1 MDEILSRKRPD
12 TFLRMI
18 RRAQRGRLKVYLG
31 YCAGVGKTWQMLEEA
46 HRLKKEEID
55 IAVGLVET
63 HGRADTAALVEGLE
77 VIPRRRQEYR
87 GIVVEEMDVDAI
99 LARKPQVVL
108 VDELAHTNVPGSR
121 NAKRYQDVQ
130 EILAAGIHV
139 ISTLNVQHFESL
151 YDTVET
157 ISGVKVS
164 ERIPDS
170 VIADA
175 DEIVNVDLTTED
187 LQKRLEEGKIYPKER
202 IGTALAH
209 FFKEPNLVQLRE
221 LTLRE
226 AASQIEA
233 KSRDTLDLEI
243 PTTPDQLMVCLS
255 SGGPNSKMLLRYASR
270 LAGRLNRNWYAVYV
284 QTPGE
289 EPTRIDSTIQRLLLE
304 TLTLATQ
311 LGATVFTYKGDDIA
325 DTILRFAR
333 EYRVGHIV
341 LGRPGH
347 TPFWKRLLGQKNVIE
362 RLIED
367 ARGITLVI
375 LDTRKYDN
383 GKGKN
388 PQEKN
393 PKIQHWEVAEGAESK

>member
-1 MDEILSRKRPD
+1 
-12 TFLRMI
+12 
-18 RRAQRGRLKVYLG
+18 
-31 YCAGVGKTWQMLEEA
+31 
-46 HRLKKEEID
+46 
-55 IAVGLVET
+55 
-63 HGRADTAALVEGLE
+63 VEGLE

-87 GIVVEEMDVDAI
+87 GIVVEEMDVDAV

-157 ISGVKVS
+157 ISGIRVR

-187 LQKRLEEGKIYPKER
+187 LQKRLEEGKIYPRER
-202 IGTALAH
+202 IDTALAH

-233 KSRDTLDLEI
+233 KSRDTLDVDI
-243 PTTPDQLMVCLS
+243 PPAPDQLMVCLS

-270 LAGRLNRNWYAVYV
+270 LAGRLNRNWYAFYV

-289 EPTRIDSTIQRLLLE
+289 EPTRIDSTIQRLLSE

-347 TPFWKRLLGQKNVIE
+347 LPFWKRLLGKKNIVE

-367 ARGITLVI
+367 APGITLVI
-375 LDTRKYDN
+375 LDTRKN
-383 GKGKN
+383 GGT
-388 PQEKN
+388 
-393 PKIQHWEVAEGAESK
+393 HSKPPLS